1 MRAITIARQLGSLGD
16 EVAQAVAERLNYRVI
31 SRELINQAAA
41 RAGMPDMALAV
52 IDDLNLLGLHPSPS
66 SRRAYHQAVK
76 SLLEELV
83 AEGQVIIIGRA
94 GQVILQERTDVLH
107 IKVIAPVA
115 LRAERI
121 AHQYS
126 ISLKAAQARV
136 EASDRN
142 RRNYLRRYY
151 HARWDDPELY
161 DLIVNTARLTPG
173 EAACL
178 ICQAMAQCLTV
189 PLSNA
194 IRQS

>member
-1 MRAITIARQLGSLGD
+1 MSAITIARQLGSLGD
-16 EVAQAVAERLNYRVI
+16 EVAQAVAERLNYRVMC
-31 SRELINQAAA
+31 RELINQAAA
-41 RAGMPDMALAV
+41 RAGAPDMALAV
-52 IDDLNLLGLHPSPS
+52 IDDLNLLGLRPSVS

-76 SLLEELV
+76 TLFEELA

-94 GQVILQERTDVLH
+94 GQVVLRDRPEVLH
-107 IKVIAPVA
+107 VKVIAPVT

-121 AHQYS
+121 ARQHNIS
-126 ISLKAAQARV
+126 IAAAQAQV
-136 EASDRN
+136 EASDRH

-151 HARWDDPELY
+151 HSRWDDPELY

-189 PLSNA
+189 VPSNA
-194 IRQS
+194 IKQP